1 MVIRSQH
8 FQALVEFRIREASTL
23 AERTLFYRP
32 ERGRDLRAFQSGFL
46 ETRRSDVLQ
55 SLWEANEL

>member
-8 FQALVEFRIREASTL
+8 FHAFAKFRILEAPAL

-32 ERGRDLRAFQSGFL
+32 ERGREVYAFQSGFL